1 MNQHADQLVTSI
13 ESYLN
18 TLRAA
23 LPTLS
28 VDVQALRSAC
38 NAGQLDDADVR
49 MAAAE
54 KVMPEVRKLH
64 TCVHGLNVSMTQ
76 LQLSMRED
84 VVECFRAR
92 AALLEAQASLDH
104 ADVRAIKETRSGD
117 KS

>member
-1 MNQHADQLVTSI
+1 MNQHAQQLVASI
-13 ESYLN
+13 EGYLK
-18 TLRAA
+18 TLHAA

-28 VDVQALRSAC
+28 VDVQALRNAC

-84 VVECFRAR
+84 VVECFKAR
-92 AALLEAQASLDH
+92 TALLEVQASLDH
-104 ADVRAIKETRSGD
+104 ADVFANQGTRSGD